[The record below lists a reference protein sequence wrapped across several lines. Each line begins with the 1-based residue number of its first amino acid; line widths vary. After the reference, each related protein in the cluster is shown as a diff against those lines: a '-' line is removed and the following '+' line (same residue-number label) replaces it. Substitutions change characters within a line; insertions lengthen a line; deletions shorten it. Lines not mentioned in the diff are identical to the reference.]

1 MVKYI
6 RYLLPFVILISA
18 SCTKFTAPE
27 RFEGEV
33 YSLAGLLV
41 AGKSISVQNP
51 VYITRSTTIE
61 AFDPLS
67 LFVTDAIV
75 TVKDLSNP
83 AQWTLSV
90 YNDSAEM
97 KVKYIDPADH
107 IIQPEHRYR
116 IEIQIPGHTQLI
128 TAETTVPAQ
137 AQLIPDYLQNNIPA
151 EGYSL
156 TETPVSTLK
165 YDDIDIKYP
174 LAMNTGAFS
183 GACNFMAEMYC
194 MEDFSTEL
202 EFTNPIFG
210 IEHPDAE
217 MEDAYNAGG
226 ESIRRIQFIGR
237 YISQPQNGSNDNYLL
252 IKDYRQAFVFF
263 GRYQITLW
271 IADDNYYKYTYM
283 PEGYFHGGV
292 NGALGFFGS
301 VAGGTMYAKIVK

>member
-165 YDDIDIKYP
+165 
-174 LAMNTGAFS
+174 
-183 GACNFMAEMYC
+183 
-194 MEDFSTEL
+194 
-202 EFTNPIFG
+202 
-210 IEHPDAE
+210 
-217 MEDAYNAGG
+217 
-226 ESIRRIQFIGR
+226 
-237 YISQPQNGSNDNYLL
+237 
-252 IKDYRQAFVFF
+252 
-263 GRYQITLW
+263 
-271 IADDNYYKYTYM
+271 
-283 PEGYFHGGV
+283 
-292 NGALGFFGS
+292 
-301 VAGGTMYAKIVK
+301 

>member
-1 MVKYI
+1 MIPLV
-6 RYLLPFVILISA
+6 LLFTA
-18 SCTKFTAPE
+18 SCTKFIAPE

-41 AGKSISVQNP
+41 AGKPISVQNP

-61 AFDPLS
+61 DFNPLS
-67 LFVTDAIV
+67 LFVDDAIV

-83 AQWTLSV
+83 DQWMLSA
-90 YNDSAEM
+90 YPDMAEF
-97 KVKYIDPADH
+97 KVKYIDNANN
-107 IIQPEHRYR
+107 IIQAGHRYR
-116 IEIQIPGHTQLI
+116 IEIEIPGHAQLI

-137 AQLIPDYLQNNIPA
+137 AQLVPDYMQNNVPT

-156 TETPVSTLK
+156 TETPVTTMK
-165 YDDIDIKYP
+165 YNDIDSKYP
-174 LAMNTGAFS
+174 LALNTGSFS

-194 MEDFSTEL
+194 LEEFSTEL
-202 EFTNPIFG
+202 EFTNPVFG

-217 MEDAYNAGG
+217 MEDSYNAGG

-237 YISQPQNGSNDNYLL
+237 YVSKPQNGLPDNYLL
-252 IKDYRQAFVFF
+252 VKDYRQAYVFF
-263 GRYQITLW
+263 GRYRTTLW

-292 NGALGFFGS
+292 HGGLGFFGS